1 MRTVLSLV
9 SIGAVLVACSGGSGV
24 DGSQSVASLS
34 DGDYTKLCTWYNG
47 KADALNNQKCDN
59 TVVMNFPHIP
69 CGTTNVLKN
78 SSCPAKVGDVESCM
92 NSTDACVATGKN
104 APSGQCI
111 VVNNCFPAR

>member
-1 MRTVLSLV
+1 MRFALSLV
-9 SIGAVLVACSGGSGV
+9 SVGFVLVACSGGSGV
-24 DGSQSVASLS
+24 DSGTALSALS
-34 DGDYTKLCTWYNG
+34 DADYTKLCNWYNG

-59 TVVMNFPHIP
+59 AVVMNVKHIP

-78 SSCPAKVGDVESCM
+78 SACPAKVGDVEGCM

-111 VVNNCFPAR
+111 VVNNCFPSR